1 MKRLFYACFRLVTG
15 ETNLLDN
22 SYRQWKYRINLTHD
36 EGVLA
41 VMKKQ
46 FYLTKEGIGE
56 LETELTELKKQRGP
70 IAERI
75 KTAREFG
82 DLSENAEYSS
92 ARQEQER
99 AEARIA
105 DIENILL
112 NVAEIKKPKGDNKV
126 QLGTTVKLKS
136 NSGKAKEFQIVGT
149 VEADPLNGKI
159 SDESPIGRAL
169 LGKKEGEDV
178 EIKTPVETAV
188 YKIVSIA

>member
-1 MKRLFYACFRLVTG
+1 
-15 ETNLLDN
+15 
-22 SYRQWKYRINLTHD
+22 
-36 EGVLA
+36 
-41 VMKKQ
+41 MKKQ
-46 FYLTKEGIGE
+46 FYLTKEGVD
-56 LETELTELKKQRGP
+56 ELTLELAELKKQRGP

-112 NVAEIKKPKGDNKV
+112 NVEIIKKPKADSKA
-126 QLGTTVKLKS
+126 QLGSVVKLKS
-136 NSGKAKEFQIVGT
+136 DGKSKEFQIVGT
-149 VEADPLNGKI
+149 VEADPLNGKV

-169 LGKKEGEDV
+169 LGKKEGDDV
-178 EIKTPVETAV
+178 EIKTPAETTI
-188 YKIVSIA
+188 YKIVSVA